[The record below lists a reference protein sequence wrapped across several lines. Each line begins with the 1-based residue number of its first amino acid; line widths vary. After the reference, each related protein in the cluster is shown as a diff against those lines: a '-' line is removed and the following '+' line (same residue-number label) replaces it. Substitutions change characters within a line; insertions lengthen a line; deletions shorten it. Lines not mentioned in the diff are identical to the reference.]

1 MHLTLRRD
9 HVVLL
14 LVVSLVVALW
24 PAGSLALLAEAGLYV
39 APLALF
45 VGSLSV
51 VEFLETRGTE

>member
-1 MHLTLRRD
+1 MHHTLRRD

-14 LVVSLVVALW
+14 LVVVLVVALL
-24 PAGSLALLAEAGLYV
+24 PAGSLASLAEAGLYV

-51 VEFLETRGTE
+51 VEFLETRGAE

>member
-1 MHLTLRRD
+1 MHHTLRRD

-24 PAGSLALLAEAGLYV
+24 PAGSLAPLAEAGLYV